1 MWIHASLAVIVLG
14 LTVAL
19 YLAQRGAPD
28 AVLGR
33 RTTLVFFVVL
43 VAQGAIGT
51 VQSLI
56 GIPAA
61 LVALHLLGA
70 ALVWVGAIRVL
81 LDVEPGLFA
90 LQPLPESSA
99 SAARPL

>member
-1 MWIHASLAVIVLG
+1 VVL
-14 LTVAL
+14 
-19 YLAQRGAPD
+19 LAQG
-28 AVLGR
+28 V
-33 RTTLVFFVVL
+33 
-43 VAQGAIGT
+43 IGG

-81 LDVEPGLFA
+81 LDVEPELFA
-90 LQPLPESSA
+90 LTAVPVAKAVHSESSTPSSA
-99 SAARPL
+99 SPKQRL